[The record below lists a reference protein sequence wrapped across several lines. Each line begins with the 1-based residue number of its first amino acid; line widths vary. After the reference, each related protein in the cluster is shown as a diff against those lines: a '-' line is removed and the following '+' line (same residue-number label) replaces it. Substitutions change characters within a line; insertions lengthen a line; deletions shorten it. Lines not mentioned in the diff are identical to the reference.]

1 MTTRE
6 SEVNL
11 SNPKAGGCLMAILLI
26 PLQIIHWIIMIPIL
40 IIGGIAMGIAK
51 LFGGDNNK

>member
-1 MTTRE
+1 
-6 SEVNL
+6 
-11 SNPKAGGCLMAILLI
+11 MAILLI